1 MKNRL
6 KCPKCGDPHPVG
18 RLVRQIGWRM
28 RCPSCNTRLA
38 FSPQSAQRMGAIA
51 GLTFGLLIAVV
62 GPHRI
67 MSWPTIAAFMV
78 FAFIYGRIL
87 SLFGTLALA
96 PDKMSFDPYP
106 NQTGPWK
113 ILSIGSLIAMILFG
127 LSGFLWKHLPLWGTL
142 TLSALMIPVC
152 IILLITTIH
161 NLLGKN
167 GSLKTKEK
175 SEPTSPGDVATRAAP
190 EK

>member
-1 MKNRL
+1 
-6 KCPKCGDPHPVG
+6 
-18 RLVRQIGWRM
+18 
-28 RCPSCNTRLA
+28 
-38 FSPQSAQRMGAIA
+38 MGAIA

-67 MSWPTIAAFMV
+67 IAWPTIAVFML

-96 PDKMSFDPYP
+96 PEKMSFDPFP

-113 ILSIGSLIAMILFG
+113 ILSVGSLVAMILLGF
-127 LSGFLWKHLPLWGTL
+127 SGFLWKHLPLWGTL

-152 IILLITTIH
+152 IILLVTTIH
-161 NLLGKN
+161 NLVGKN
-167 GSLKTKEK
+167 GALRKQEK
-175 SEPTSPGDVATRAAP
+175 SEQQGGGYSPPAARSSKPTP
-190 EK
+190 